1 MNHHTGL
8 DGADAASLR
17 HAALRLCAQ
26 AIDHGNVDDLGAGI
40 LEPVA
45 VRWPDLHPARTH
57 GPRPSPPSAGFAA
70 THFPPTALAGERKL
84 EKARSRSSPW
94 ADERTGPGAS
104 AQVLGL
110 PTWTP
115 GQLSRRRTRGSLVGF
130 AIMDTMRLHSDPHRW
145 KREQTFHDLKPA
157 DIAKTL
163 FSFAKVSPSLLVCT
177 RRVGFESLHAGCI
190 CVDLHAVHL
199 SLIRA

>member
-57 GPRPSPPSAGFAA
+57 GPRPSPPSSGF
-70 THFPPTALAGERKL
+70 TPTPESQRLWRETVERHAHDRPL
-84 EKARSRSSPW
+84 
-94 ADERTGPGAS
+94 GPTNGHAP
-104 AQVLGL
+104 VLGL

-177 RRVGFESLHAGCI
+177 RRVGFESVHAGCI

>member
-1 MNHHTGL
+1 M
-8 DGADAASLR
+8 
-17 HAALRLCAQ
+17 
-26 AIDHGNVDDLGAGI
+26 
-40 LEPVA
+40 
-45 VRWPDLHPARTH
+45 
-57 GPRPSPPSAGFAA
+57 
-70 THFPPTALAGERKL
+70 
-84 EKARSRSSPW
+84 
-94 ADERTGPGAS
+94 
-104 AQVLGL
+104 
-110 PTWTP
+110 
-115 GQLSRRRTRGSLVGF
+115 VGF

-177 RRVGFESLHAGCI
+177 RRVGFESVHAGCI